1 MGNIVL
7 LDDLTINQIA
17 AGEVI
22 ERPANVVKELVENSI
37 DAGAKNITVE
47 IKKGG
52 KTFIKVSDDGKGIS
66 IDDIPLTFERHATSK
81 IRDISDLENTYSF
94 GFRGEAVA
102 SILSIS
108 KMTLITKTADDD
120 TAIKIEAQGGELLSK
135 DEVVSGIG
143 TTFIVEELF
152 YNQPVRL
159 KFLKQ
164 DSTEFRYIKEMVQKI
179 AMANL
184 DVSIKLI
191 NDGVNVFKSSGNGS
205 LKDLI
210 YVLYGKEIQKNLL
223 EVNHEEDGIKITGY
237 IGNTMVAKDNR
248 KSQIFFLNK
257 RNIHNK
263 ILTNSSDEAF
273 KGGTGIGKFGF
284 LILNL
289 DMPASYY
296 DVNVHPT
303 KLEVRFK
310 DEDGLYKIL
319 YRAIKETLLK
329 ADFLGSSRDIGE
341 DKKYVDNELNY
352 ITSHFNNDENKKNS
366 EEDKEKVELI
376 EKENVKELKYKY
388 IGIIFKTFI
397 IIEIENE
404 LYFVDQHAAHERLL
418 YENIK
423 ENYKNNVENNTQ
435 MMLIPDV
442 RELSHKEHYFVKK
455 NLKYFKCSGFD
466 IEPFG
471 ENSIK
476 INGIPD
482 IEYKASKSDI
492 FTDVLDEMVTNE
504 RNSIK
509 DQEDR
514 FIATVACKAAV
525 KANMDLTKDEVD
537 NLLSNLFKLRNP
549 YTCPHGRPTTIKM
562 SKDEIEKMLPFKN

>member
-37 DAGAKNITVE
+37 DAGAKNVVVE

-52 KTFIKVSDDGKGIS
+52 KTFIKVTDDGKGIS
-66 IDDIPLTFERHATSK
+66 FDDIPLAFERHATSK

-108 KMTLITKTADDD
+108 KMTLITKTIDNE
-120 TAIKIEAQGGELLSK
+120 IGVKIEAKGGELLNKEDIGAS
-135 DEVVSGIG
+135 IG
-143 TTFIVEELF
+143 TTFIVEDLF
-152 YNQPVRL
+152 YNTPVRL

-164 DSTEFRYIKEMVQKI
+164 DATEFRYIKEMLQKI
-179 AMANL
+179 SLANL
-184 DVSIKLI
+184 DVSIRLI
-191 NDGVNVFKSSGNGS
+191 SDGKPIFKSSGNGS
-205 LKDLI
+205 LRDLI
-210 YVLYGKEIQKNLL
+210 YILYGKEIQKNLL
-223 EVNHEEDGIKITGY
+223 DVNHSEDGITITGV
-237 IGNTMVAKDNR
+237 IGNTMVAKENR

-257 RNIHNK
+257 RNINNR
-263 ILTNSSDEAF
+263 ILTNSADEAF

-289 DMPASYY
+289 EMPASFY

-310 DEDGLYKIL
+310 DEDNLYKIV

-329 ADFLGSSRDIGE
+329 AEFLGETQRIGN
-341 DKKYVDNELNY
+341 DKEYVNNELDY
-352 ITSHFNNDENKKNS
+352 ITSHFNSDDNKKNS
-366 EEDKEKVELI
+366 ETEKEKAELI
-376 EKENVKELKYKY
+376 KRDEVKELKYKY

-397 IIEIENE
+397 IIEIDNE

-418 YENIK
+418 YEQIK
-423 ENYKNNVENNTQ
+423 ENYKNNTENNTQ
-435 MMLIPDV
+435 MMLMPDI
-442 RELSHKEHYFVKK
+442 RELSHKEHFFVKK
-455 NLKYFKCSGFD
+455 NLKYFRSSGFD

-471 ENSIK
+471 DNSVK

-482 IEYKASKSDI
+482 IEYKANKSDI

-504 RNSIK
+504 RNNMK

-525 KANMDLTKDEVD
+525 KANMDLTKEEVD
-537 NLLSNLFKLRNP
+537 KLLTSLFKLRNP

-562 SKDEIEKMLPFKN
+562 SKDEIEKLIK

>member
-37 DAGAKNITVE
+37 DAGSKNITVE

-66 IDDIPLTFERHATSK
+66 FDDIPLAFERHATSK

-108 KMTLITKTADDD
+108 KMTLITRTENDD
-120 TAIKIEAQGGELLSK
+120 TAVKIEAQGGELLSK
-135 DEVVSGIG
+135 DEVVANIG

-164 DSTEFRYIKEMVQKI
+164 DATEFRYIKEMVQKI

-184 DVSIKLI
+184 DVSIRLI
-191 NDGVNVFKSSGNGS
+191 NDGANVFKSSGNGS

-210 YVLYGKEIQKNLL
+210 YVLYGKDIQKNLL

-237 IGNTMVAKDNR
+237 IGNTMLARDNR

-257 RNIHNK
+257 RNIKNK
-263 ILTNSSDEAF
+263 ILTNSADEAF

-289 DMPASYY
+289 DMPANYY

-310 DEDGLYKIL
+310 DEDSLYKIL
-319 YRAIKETLLK
+319 YRAIKESLLK
-329 ADFLGSSRDIGE
+329 AEFLGSNRQGD
-341 DKKYVDNELNY
+341 DKEYVNNELDY
-352 ITSHFNNDENKKNS
+352 ITSNFNSEDAKKNS
-366 EEDKEKVELI
+366 EIISTEKQELI
-376 EKENVKELKYKY
+376 KREDVKELKYKY

-418 YENIK
+418 YEQIK
-423 ENYKNNVENNTQ
+423 ENYKNNKENNTQ
-435 MMLIPDV
+435 MMLMPDI

-455 NLKYFKCSGFD
+455 NLKYFTNSGFD

-476 INGIPD
+476 INGLPD
-482 IEYKASKSDI
+482 IEYKANKSDL

-504 RNSIK
+504 RNNMK

-514 FIATVACKAAV
+514 FVATVACKAAV

-537 NLLSNLFKLRNP
+537 NLLTSLFKLRNP

-562 SKDEIEKMLPFKN
+562 SREEIARLIEK

>member
-37 DAGAKNITVE
+37 DAGAKNVTVE
-47 IKKGG
+47 IRKGG

-66 IDDIPLTFERHATSK
+66 FDDIPLTFERHATSK

-108 KMTLITKTADDD
+108 KMTLITKTAEDD
-120 TAIKIEAQGGELLSK
+120 TAVKIEAQGGELLSK
-135 DEVVSGIG
+135 DEVVAGTG

-184 DVSIKLI
+184 DVSIRLI
-191 NDGVNVFKSSGNGS
+191 NDGTNVFKSSGNGS

-210 YVLYGKEIQKNLL
+210 YVLYGKDIQQNLL

-237 IGNTMVAKDNR
+237 IGNTMVAKENR

-257 RNIHNK
+257 RNIKNK
-263 ILTNSSDEAF
+263 ILTNSADEAF

-289 DMPASYY
+289 DMPASFY

-310 DEDGLYKIL
+310 DEDNLYKIL
-319 YRAIKETLLK
+319 YRSIKEALLK
-329 ADFLGSSRDIGE
+329 AEFLGSSREGN
-341 DKKYVDNELNY
+341 DKAYVNNELDY
-352 ITSHFNNDENKKNS
+352 ITGNFNSEDTKKNS
-366 EEDKEKVELI
+366 EKELEKQELI
-376 EKENVKELKYKY
+376 EREEVKELKYKY

-418 YENIK
+418 YEQIK
-423 ENYKNNVENNTQ
+423 ENYKNNKENNTQ
-435 MMLIPDV
+435 MMLMPDV

-455 NLKYFKCSGFD
+455 NLKYFTNSGFD

-471 ENSIK
+471 DNSIK
-476 INGIPD
+476 INGLPD
-482 IEYKASKSDI
+482 IEYKANKSDL

-504 RNSIK
+504 RNNIK

-514 FIATVACKAAV
+514 FVATVACKAAV
-525 KANMDLTKDEVD
+525 KANMDLTKEEVD
-537 NLLSNLFKLRNP
+537 NLLTNLFKLRNP

-562 SKDEIEKMLPFKN
+562 SKEEIEKMLPFK